1 MKLESSKVGYLFRLG
16 AISVALLLGQQAI
29 ADGTP
34 AGTEIRNTAT
44 VDYDVAGVDQDDVSS
59 NEVFFVV
66 DRKVSFTLAPL
77 GSALVEVTPGGD
89 DYFVDFLLTNTS
101 NSTLDFNLLL
111 DQAGVTSARGDADT
125 ADMDNAEYAVNDVL
139 YTGSEPFNP
148 LPGGAGNAQYVD
160 QLGADDAIRIR
171 AWGDAASTL
180 ANGAVAGY
188 DLTATAADAD
198 TPSSEGTALTLS
210 GSNTDNVVDNVWE
223 TATYGSTNAQL
234 TANDG
239 FRVVSASI
247 AVDKRYSVISDPLSS
262 GFPIPGAVVEYTIDV
277 INSSPDAAAT
287 NVEIT
292 DVIDDDVTLLLG
304 AYGGAGADIQI
315 TNGAAA
321 PTTCTADNS
330 DTDDCS
336 VTTSG
341 TTSTL
346 TVGNG
351 ATPIQVNASTTLTI
365 TFRVTI
371 PDPTP

>member
-1 MKLESSKVGYLFRLG
+1 MKLERSKVGDLFRLG
-16 AISVALLLGQQAI
+16 AISVALLLGQQAL

-34 AGTEIRNTAT
+34 AGTEIRNTAS
-44 VDYDVAGVDQDDVSS
+44 VDYDVGGVDQDDILS

-66 DRKVSFTLAPL
+66 DRKVSFTLTPL
-77 GSALVEVTPGGD
+77 GSDLVDVTPGGN

-111 DQAGVTSARGDADT
+111 DQAGVTAARGNADT

-148 LPGGAGNAQYVD
+148 VPGGAGNAQYVD
-160 QLGADDAIRIR
+160 QLAADDAIRIR
-171 AWGDAASTL
+171 AWGDAATTL
-180 ANGAVAGY
+180 VNGAIAGY

-198 TPSSEGTALTLS
+198 NAGAEGTALTLS
-210 GSNTDNVVDNVWE
+210 GSNTDNVVDNVWD
-223 TATYGSTNAQL
+223 TATYGNTNAEL

-247 AVDKRYSVISDPLSS
+247 AVDKDYSIFSDPLNS
-262 GFPIPGAVVEYTIDV
+262 GFPVPGAVIEYTIDV
-277 INSSPDAAAT
+277 INSSPDAPAQ
-287 NVEIT
+287 NVVIT
-292 DVIDDDVTLLLG
+292 DVIDDDVVLLLG
-304 AYGGAGADIQI
+304 AFGGAGLDIQLD
-315 TNGAAA
+315 NGGSVS
-321 PTTCTADNS
+321 TCTADNT

-336 VTTSG
+336 VTTVG

-351 ATPIQVNASTTLTI
+351 STPIQVNASTTLTI